1 MKKIIILFSFLF
13 VASLLAQTDDKSGYS
28 NLLQAGTISVTIGG
42 DFIVTGS
49 FPAFVTERV
58 DQFVS
63 RIYKQASEK
72 ILANI
77 NDPDLLKETQ
87 KKIDNFSLRG
97 ITLKR
102 SSGEVQKLDLQKFRI
117 TGDFTNNPYLK
128 NDDVIIFPDNDIER
142 NFFTV
147 EGAVNNPNKFFYV
160 DGDNLQDALQLAR
173 GVNKAYENV
182 DSVDIY
188 RLSYDGEKM
197 NVVKTDINS
206 QMTLQRGD
214 RIVVPADETQKKEF
228 NVIVL
233 GEVNR
238 PGVVPITKDNSTIK
252 KVIENAG
259 GFTKTASL
267 KKAKLFRGKSNIRF
281 ILEREFGMDLE
292 KLSEYLKDVPNP
304 FLFQYEKNTMLRM
317 SNLTEEDTLFFIA
330 DEQIRQMTNEAS
342 IDFSD
347 VLNENSETASL
358 KVEDGDIIIVPP
370 KATTV
375 YVFGQVAHPGLVKY
389 IEGKDFRYYLDAA
402 GGLGELARSDDEI
415 MIIKSESKEW
425 LQADEH
431 PQSIE
436 PGDYIYVPKNP
447 VRSFDYTLGK
457 MATYLSIIGS
467 VATIL
472 ILAVQ
477 LRK

>member
-1 MKKIIILFSFLF
+1 MKKIIILLSFLF
-13 VASLLAQTDDKSGYS
+13 VSSLLAQTDQKSDLG
-28 NLLQAGTISVTIGG
+28 NLLQTGTISVTIGG

-49 FPAFVTERV
+49 FPAFITDRV

-72 ILANI
+72 LLSNI
-77 NDPDLLKETQ
+77 TDPNQLQRLQ

-102 SSGEVQKLDLQKFRI
+102 ASGGVFKIDLQKFRI
-117 TGDFTNNPYLK
+117 NGDFANNPYLK
-128 NDDVIIFPDNDIER
+128 NDDVIIFPENDLDR

-160 DGDNLQDALQLAR
+160 DGDDLQDALELAR
-173 GVNKAYENV
+173 GINKAYENV

-188 RLSYDGEKM
+188 RLSYNGEKM
-197 NVVKTDINS
+197 NVVRTDINS
-206 QMTLQRGD
+206 RIPLERGD
-214 RIVVPADETQKKEF
+214 RIVVVSNETQRKEF
-228 NVIVL
+228 NVIVI

-238 PGVVPITKDNSTIK
+238 PGIIPITKDNTTIR
-252 KVIENAG
+252 KVIEDAG
-259 GFTKTASL
+259 GFTNIASL
-267 KKAKLFRGKSNIRF
+267 RKAKLFRGRNNVSL
-281 ILEREFGMDLE
+281 ILENEFGLNLE
-292 KLSEYLKDVPNP
+292 KYSDYIRGWPNP
-304 FLFQYEKNTMLRM
+304 VLFNYEKNTMLRM
-317 SNLTEEDTLFFIA
+317 SNLTEEDTIFFLA
-330 DEQIRQMTNEAS
+330 DEQIRQMSNEAS

-347 VLNENSETASL
+347 ILNENSETSNL
-358 KVEDGDIIIVPP
+358 KVKDGDIIIIPP
-370 KATTV
+370 KASTV

-389 IEGKDFRYYLDAA
+389 IEGKDFKYYLDVA
-402 GGLGELARSDDEI
+402 GGLGQLARSEDEI
-415 MIIKSESKEW
+415 MIIKGESKAW
-425 LQADEH
+425 LEADEH
-431 PQSIE
+431 PHSIE

-447 VRSFDYTLGK
+447 VRSFDYFLSK